1 MIPED
6 LRSGRRWRS
15 PSRSSQAIFSQVTI
29 TSPKAASTTGFPES
43 SAATLR
49 APAGSW
55 GAGETTTA
63 ATATLSVCHDTSQ
76 AHAHSTHAAV
86 IQC

>member
-1 MIPED
+1 MTPED

-43 SAATLR
+43 SAATL
-49 APAGSW
+49 AAHTSGPAEWKSPPPQW
-55 GAGETTTA
+55 FPSHINYACTCRCTA
-63 ATATLSVCHDTSQ
+63 
-76 AHAHSTHAAV
+76 
-86 IQC
+86 